1 MTARGFVAVRAL
13 SPTEITLLTAI
24 VLWALNFTMTRYVLT
39 HGFQPLAYVTV
50 RYGLAAAIFLGLSL
64 WWERSLRIAGRDRL
78 LVLAAIATLSLNQLA
93 FVYSLKTT
101 PASLIALVNASTPA
115 FVAVIG
121 LLLRIEILTGRFWAG
136 SAASFAGVALVAWE
150 SGGGFGGDLGGVL
163 LGVVTAITWAVY
175 SLLITPL
182 MRSYSPARIS
192 AVVLGGT
199 WALIALAGVGQTSAQ
214 DFGLGWE
221 VWAVILA
228 STLGPLVATNFLWFR
243 ALARIGP
250 ARATLALNLQPFMAA
265 LLAVALLGEA
275 LSALQVAGGA
285 LIAAGIL
292 VARGRPV
299 SPPAE

>member
-1 MTARGFVAVRAL
+1 
-13 SPTEITLLTAI
+13 
-24 VLWALNFTMTRYVLT
+24 
-39 HGFQPLAYVTV
+39 
-50 RYGLAAAIFLGLSL
+50 
-64 WWERSLRIAGRDRL
+64 
-78 LVLAAIATLSLNQLA
+78 
-93 FVYSLKTT
+93 
-101 PASLIALVNASTPA
+101 
-115 FVAVIG
+115 
-121 LLLRIEILTGRFWAG
+121 
-136 SAASFAGVALVAWE
+136 VALVAWE